1 MKKVISAM
9 FVVLL
14 TIGSMVAQ
22 DSMYVHLKTGLAKFL
37 LTDIDSVKFERST
50 QVAPEPP
57 AEVTRE
63 FILPAVS
70 YASLFKGSGV
80 IHENFTD
87 FNVSWSQMNEVYSA
101 LEVSHN
107 EFQNV
112 YNRPTSATVTLNGV
126 PLAGASLAHYPLI
139 QSVIPNVDTYALKY
153 QLTPKARFG
162 TTSILYTFTPSANGY
177 PVLKLKFTYTVTAP
191 SGLKILDAYKQN
203 GTNTVK
209 TMGMLV
215 NGVYMMQLQLGE
227 MFGFGGT
234 EYRNLFGT
242 GTAGKIDGATHTFAF
257 SATTPNM
264 GKATL
269 TPVNG
274 GSFDATFGTVSSPL
288 TGQLLKLL
296 VPLKESDLTFNM
308 EAITYFPNGDQY
320 IFPFSVIFVQPM
332 SITSTPG
339 SDVFLTDFISGA
351 CDEKPINLSNN
362 VTVKM
367 HGQAVYANGAPTQLA
382 AQYGL
387 TASNFTF
394 GVLPTPYTNSLS
406 LLNPTSTTTTVRWC
420 NAGGGLLTS
429 EVVVGIGLKVECSFA
444 NLSATVHNVHIVPAP

>member
-1 MKKVISAM
+1 MKKFISAT
-9 FVVLL
+9 FVLFL
-14 TIGSMVAQ
+14 ALGSMAAQ

-37 LTDIDSVKFERST
+37 LADIDSVKFERST
-50 QVAPEPP
+50 PSTPEPP

-87 FNVSWSQMNEVYSA
+87 FKVSWSQMNEVYSA
-101 LEVSHN
+101 LKVTHN
-107 EFQNV
+107 EFMNV

-139 QSVIPNVDTYALKY
+139 QSVNPPDVDTYALKY

-162 TTSILYTFTPSANGY
+162 TTSILYTFTPSSNGY
-177 PVLKLKFTYTVTAP
+177 PVLKLKFSYTVTAP

-209 TMGMLV
+209 SMGMLV

-242 GTAGKIDGATHTFAF
+242 GAAGKIDGATHTFAF
-257 SATTPNM
+257 SATTPNK

-269 TPVNG
+269 TPVTG
-274 GSFDATFGTVSSPL
+274 GSFDATFGTANTPL
-288 TGQLLKLL
+288 SGQLLKLTA
-296 VPLKESDLTFNM
+296 PLGESDITFNM
-308 EAITYFPNGDQY
+308 EAITYLPNGDQY
-320 IFPFSVIFVQPM
+320 LFPFTVIFGQPM

-339 SDVFLTDFISGA
+339 SDVFLTDFSSGA
-351 CDEKPINLSNN
+351 CDEKPIDVSNN

-367 HGQAVYANGAPTQLA
+367 YGQTVYANGAPTQLA
-382 AQYGL
+382 VQYGL

-394 GVLPTPYTNSLS
+394 GVLSTDYQTLS
-406 LLNPTSTTTTVRWC
+406 LLNPTSTTRTVRWC
-420 NAGGGLLTS
+420 NAGTRLIK

-444 NLSATVHNVHIVPAP
+444 SLSATVHNVHIVPAP